1 MCDPNHT
8 REPCVQ
14 IYFLPH
20 FLTCRV
26 RIVDILFVDIFC
38 YLLSFIACG
47 AYCTNSAIHRLFY
60 FFFALPIVAHLFHCI
75 ICSNALFLSPPA
87 RFFHLQ
93 TIIIKNNLHL
103 LLFFIVCF
111 SVSYTRLRTEFLFI
125 HLLGDVFCI
134 FVRSFCFTHIHGFVC
149 TFAVGIVQKCHC
161 FHASE
166 CVEMCSWCGVERSLA
181 NCANIIKSIL

>member
-1 MCDPNHT
+1 MWSESHQRTVYSNIFFTAFSHLSSANCWYFI
-8 REPCVQ
+8 RW
-14 IYFLPH
+14 YFL
-20 FLTCRV
+20 
-26 RIVDILFVDIFC
+26 
-38 YLLSFIACG
+38 LLAL
-47 AYCTNSAIHRLFY
+47 IHRMRCILHKFGNSSFVLF
-60 FFFALPIVAHLFHCI
+60 FSALSTVAHWFLCI
-75 ICSNALFLSPPA
+75 ICLNALFLSPPA
-87 RFFHLQ
+87 QFFHLQ

-134 FVRSFCFTHIHGFVC
+134 VVRSFCFIHIYGFVC
-149 TFAVGIVQKCHC
+149 TFTVGIVQKCHC

>member
-8 REPCVQ
+8 RKPCVQ

-26 RIVDILFVDIFC
+26 RIVDILFVDIF
-38 YLLSFIACG
+38 LLLAL
-47 AYCTNSAIHRLFY
+47 IHRMRCILHKFGNSSFDSFFCITYSRALVSLHYLFECS
-60 FFFALPIVAHLFHCI
+60 LSLSS
-75 ICSNALFLSPPA
+75 CSNFPPSNYNN
-87 RFFHLQ
+87 
-93 TIIIKNNLHL
+93 KNNLHL

-111 SVSYTRLRTEFLFI
+111 CVSYSRLRTEFLFI

-134 FVRSFCFTHIHGFVC
+134 VVRSFCFIHIYGFVC

>member
-1 MCDPNHT
+1 MWSESHQKTVCSNIFFTAFSHLSSANCWYFIRWYFFVTCSHSSHAVHT
-8 REPCVQ
+8 AQ
-14 IYFLPH
+14 IWQF
-20 FLTCRV
+20 
-26 RIVDILFVDIFC
+26 IVW
-38 YLLSFIACG
+38 FI
-47 AYCTNSAIHRLFY
+47 
-60 FFFALPIVAHLFHCI
+60 FFALHIVAHWFLCI

-111 SVSYTRLRTEFLFI
+111 SVSYSRLRTEFLFI

-134 FVRSFCFTHIHGFVC
+134 VVRSFCFIHIYGFVC